1 MTDFKI
7 HFFKENQRIDLSQ
20 EIISLLTNKDNFKD
34 AYFEFERKNDLII
47 FNYIDKYL
55 PYRARFSISDVSI
68 IKTDKL
74 IKINPKYFDINF
86 RLELPFS
93 SPNYFS
99 KKLFK
104 IVGFLVQKLKLFIY
118 TEFFQDCLEYD
129 QHYLESLFLQLREK
143 YKQKRPNE
151 FLDFTI
157 LNTYKLDSILQY
169 IEQKDKLE
177 EFFKDSNIQIPEYE
191 FLKDFDDRFSIA
203 ISWQEDSAT
212 IIPPFIDYIFYKK
225 LTEDKTLYANEV
237 FYQLDG
243 IFEQVP
249 GYSKD
254 CKMIKKDK
262 LRKANKLIH
271 KTNFTKVDKT
281 FHQLD
286 LEKIID

>member
-34 AYFEFERKNDLII
+34 AYFEFEKKNDLII